1 MKSLWIPQIGVCFQ
15 TTFQKSQHNL
25 TETLS
30 MVLQFSGLLCILW
43 ELQKKLVYF
52 TDVQSPA
59 RSHTNINKHTH
70 TFSPSH
76 SFSLSFIFLFVFYE
90 WVHVNNSSAN
100 ILDYTAN
107 SQVVEK

>member
-52 TDVQSPA
+52 TDVQSP
-59 RSHTNINKHTH
+59 RSHTKHKQTYTH